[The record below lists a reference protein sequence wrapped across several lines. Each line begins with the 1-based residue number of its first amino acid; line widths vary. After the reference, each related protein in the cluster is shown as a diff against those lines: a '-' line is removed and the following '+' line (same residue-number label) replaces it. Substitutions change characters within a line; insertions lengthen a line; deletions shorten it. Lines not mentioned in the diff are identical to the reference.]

1 MDNTAIIEATLRELG
16 IGSNYIAQQRVV
28 TAIALALED
37 EDRLFS
43 VTRKIYAPAG
53 ERCGCS
59 WAAVERNIRTT
70 VQRVWRI
77 NPQGLIKMAGYP
89 LAEPPTASDF
99 IEIVAHYPR
108 RTIAGEKY
116 AATPE

>member
-16 IGSNYIAQQRVV
+16 IGNNYIAQQRVV

-43 VTRKIYAPAG
+43 VTRKIYALAG

-89 LAEPPTASDF
+89 LTEPPTASDF
-99 IEIVAHYPR
+99 IEIVAHYLR